1 MYNLKIERGKAVFQ
15 KLKHTITIL
24 LRNSTPRHVLQEL
37 KTRTETKI
45 YTRMF
50 TAALF
55 IQAKKWKNPNVH
67 QPMMEER
74 DMVQPFEGMVLSPKK
89 ERQLPEIGYSL
100 KTWCYGTEPTH
111 GFQPKETFKTSRSTD
126 TESKIATAKGWG
138 GETRRHGTC
147 FGGDGKFGIRHR
159 DGCIIQWTDHQTVRV
174 KMVNF
179 VMRITCQLK
188 KY

>member
-55 IQAKKWKNPNVH
+55 IQ
-67 QPMMEER
+67 
-74 DMVQPFEGMVLSPKK
+74 
-89 ERQLPEIGYSL
+89 
-100 KTWCYGTEPTH
+100 
-111 GFQPKETFKTSRSTD
+111 
-126 TESKIATAKGWG
+126 
-138 GETRRHGTC
+138 
-147 FGGDGKFGIRHR
+147 
-159 DGCIIQWTDHQTVRV
+159 
-174 KMVNF
+174 
-179 VMRITCQLK
+179 
-188 KY
+188 